1 MSTKQSYK
9 NAVRKKAVR
18 EFLFSFF
25 DEKNIVGLAG
35 PDIQEYLEWCKQKGM
50 VNIELWENDPNVM
63 FNQLMKLP
71 KNSKVSYNFGDIINA
86 NSSPDT
92 LYDLDYC
99 CTVNTIRN
107 DIKKFKNEKFVM
119 TFSIRAVGEDAT
131 INQFFRGRRE
141 KIKNVEEK
149 STPFRHR
156 IFKTVFGTYIAAPY
170 FDTTPMISI
179 AKIS

>member
-1 MSTKQSYK
+1 MSIKHSYK
-9 NAVRKKAVR
+9 DAVRKKEVR

-35 PDIQEYLEWCKQKGM
+35 PDIKEYLEWCKQKGI
-50 VNIELWENDPNVM
+50 VNIELWENNPNVM
-63 FNQLMKLP
+63 FSQLMKLP

-99 CTVNTIRN
+99 CTVNTVRN

-119 TFSIRAVGEDAT
+119 TFSIRTVGEENT
-131 INQFFRGRRE
+131 INEFFLGRHE
-141 KIKNVEEK
+141 KINSVEEK
-149 STPFRHR
+149 SSPIRHKV
-156 IFKTVFGTYIAAPY
+156 IKTVFGTYISARY
-170 FDTTPMISI
+170 FDTTPMMSI